1 LDGKGKGE
9 KMPIK
14 NYSTTIGVE
23 QTIAQ
28 IEKILAKHGA
38 RAILKEY
45 DVSGRVTAVNFIAE
59 IFEGKSIPFRLPLD
73 VQALMEVINHQIDHP
88 NPKEGRIG
96 RKYKN
101 DMDYARRVG
110 WRIIRDWVDAQMT
123 MIDLKQVS
131 VPQVFL
137 SYAYDSTDQ
146 KTFFQKMSEGKFK
159 NLPLLDK

>member
-1 LDGKGKGE
+1 
-9 KMPIK
+9 MPIK
-14 NYSTTIGVE
+14 NYSTNIGLE
-23 QTIAQ
+23 RTIAE

-59 IFEGKSIPFRLPLD
+59 VFEGQSVPFRLPLD

-88 NPKEGRIG
+88 QKHEGKIEH
-96 RKYKN
+96 KYKN

-123 MIDLKQVS
+123 MIDLRQVTI
-131 VPQVFL
+131 PQVFL

-146 KTFFQKMSEGKFK
+146 KTFFQKMTEGKFK